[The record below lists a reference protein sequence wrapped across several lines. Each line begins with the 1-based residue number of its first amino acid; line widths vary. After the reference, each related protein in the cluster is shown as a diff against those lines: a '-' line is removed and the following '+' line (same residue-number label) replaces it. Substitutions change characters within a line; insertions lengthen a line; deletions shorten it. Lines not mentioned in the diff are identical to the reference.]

1 MNDLQTIEQLLNEV
15 QTISES
21 YDRVAEATGEN
32 FNIFSVLKMETD
44 EVATHSRFIAEL
56 LNPNGAHGQKDEFLK
71 IFINNLR
78 ERKIL
83 TVDPHNLDLSDSKV
97 VKEKQIG
104 YIDNI
109 KETGGDIDLL
119 INSKYFRILIEN
131 KIGAIDQYKQLIR
144 YHNFLNAEKND
155 KEKILLYLTLDG
167 HSPYD
172 DSIKSD
178 NREKLKAEEDF
189 YCVSYENLIIKWLEN
204 CKEKAVDIPIL
215 RESITQYINL
225 IKKLT
230 NQNLNKKMSQDIAK
244 RVLKDQNS
252 FEAYQALNK
261 SNNEII
267 KTVINEKV
275 VSFLD
280 SIEQELNVECKGRNL
295 VEFEGRKFFEDEK
308 HKVFFVNE
316 ALKEKN
322 LMIFFSFESKG
333 FKNLI
338 YGFTFYNENKIDYDK
353 INKDYSEIK
362 DAFSKV
368 FKKQEGK
375 PPYSLCYRNYVEY
388 ENWDDLNLN
397 TIKKIQ
403 FEFDDFK
410 KDFKNKIEEML
421 KMV

>member
-1 MNDLQTIEQLLNEV
+1 MSDLQTIEQLLNEV

-56 LNPNGAHGQKDEFLK
+56 LNPNGSHGQKDEFLK
-71 IFINNLR
+71 LF
-78 ERKIL
+78 
-83 TVDPHNLDLSDSKV
+83 
-97 VKEKQIG
+97 
-104 YIDNI
+104 I
-109 KETGGDIDLL
+109 KELSNSDFNISSAKVKTEFTTDKGRIDIFLKDDNQNV
-119 INSKYFRILIEN
+119 IIIEN
-131 KIGAIDQYKQLIR
+131 KIYAPEQKDQLLRYK
-144 YHNFLNAEKND
+144 NAYPQSK
-155 KEKILLYLTLDG
+155 LFYLTLFG
-167 HSPYD
+167 
-172 DSIKSD
+172 
-178 NREKLKAEEDF
+178 EESEESNDKGTKKVN
-189 YCVSYENLIIKWLEN
+189 YVPISYEKDIIGWLEE

-261 SNNEII
+261 SKNEII
-267 KTVINEKV
+267 NTVIKEKV
-275 VSFLD
+275 IHFLN
-280 SIEQELNVECKGRNL
+280 SIDQKLNAECKGRNL
-295 VEFEGRKFFEDEK
+295 VQFEERKFFEDEK

-316 ALKEKN
+316 VLKEKN

-333 FKNLI
+333 FKNLV
-338 YGFTFYNENKIDYDK
+338 YGFTFYDENKIDDYKHKYD
-353 INKDYSEIK
+353 EI
-362 DAFSKV
+362 DNAFSKV
-368 FKKQEGK
+368 FKKDGGK
-375 PPYSLCYRNYVEY
+375 KPYSLCYSNYVEY
-388 ENWDDLNLN
+388 ENWDDLNLD